1 MFNPI
6 WAIWMMR
13 MMTGKRN
20 NLINNIKIVEMAVN
34 ITKTSFK
41 GLAVPSRPII
51 IDNSKIYG
59 ILYDLRQEAMFMQ
72 IGEGTIS
79 EYIDHLVA
87 TEQFVKNGGTVSDNC
102 EVWYLPDGI
111 HSFSS
116 NAALDRITSHMVKGM
131 VRTKKYEFDDFIV
144 AAEDELDK
152 EEPRLVIS
160 KNLVDRYTNLYNT
173 LQQ

>member
-1 MFNPI
+1 
-6 WAIWMMR
+6 
-13 MMTGKRN
+13 
-20 NLINNIKIVEMAVN
+20 MAVN

-51 IDNSKIYG
+51 IDNYKIYG

-79 EYIDHLVA
+79 EYIDLLVA
-87 TEQFVKNGGTVSDNC
+87 TEQFVKNGGTVSDDGRI
-102 EVWYLPDGI
+102 WYLPDGI

-116 NAALDRITSHMVKGM
+116 NAALDRITAHMVKGM

-144 AAEDELDK
+144 AAEGELDK

-173 LQQ
+173 KQE